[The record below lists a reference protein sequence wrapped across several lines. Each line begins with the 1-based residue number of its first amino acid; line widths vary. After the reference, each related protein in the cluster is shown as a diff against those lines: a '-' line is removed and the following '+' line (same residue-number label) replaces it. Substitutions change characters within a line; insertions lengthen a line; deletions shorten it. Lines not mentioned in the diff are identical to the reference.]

1 MAKTTT
7 TNNELQETPK
17 TLEEMEAY
25 FAAREKELEER
36 RKELNSQEK
45 ALDAKAKDLAAK
57 ALESEKTV
65 EDLTDLKR
73 RVKVQ
78 LPLDSLHK
86 EPLFV
91 RVNDYTCT
99 IKRGVTVEVPYFVYL
114 SIKESEDAD
123 AKTLMLLEDLNH
135 KFSSKVTEYNI

>member
-7 TNNELQETPK
+7 TSTEMQETPK

-57 ALESEKTV
+57 VLESEKTV

-123 AKTLMLLEDLNH
+123 AKALMLLEDLKH

>member
-7 TNNELQETPK
+7 TNPELETPK

-36 RKELNSQEK
+36 RKELNNQEK

-57 ALESEKTV
+57 ELESEKTV

-114 SIKESEDAD
+114 SIKEGEDAD
-123 AKTLMLLEDLNH
+123 AKTLMLLEDLTH
-135 KFSSKVTEYNI
+135 KFSNKVTEYNI

>member
-99 IKRGVTVEVPYFVYL
+99 IKRGVPVEVPYFVYL
-114 SIKESEDAD
+114 SIKETEDAD
-123 AKTLMLLEDLNH
+123 AKTLTMLSDLT
-135 KFSSKVTEYNI
+135 SKYNRQVSEYQI

>member
-7 TNNELQETPK
+7 TNTEMQETPK
-17 TLEEMEAY
+17 TLEEMEEY

-57 ALESEKTV
+57 ELEAAKPA

-73 RVKVQ
+73 RVKVT

-86 EPLFV
+86 EPLHV

-123 AKTLMLLEDLNH
+123 AKTLMLLDDLTN
-135 KFSSKVTEYNI
+135 KFSSKMTEYNI

>member
-7 TNNELQETPK
+7 TSTEMQETPK

-57 ALESEKTV
+57 VLESEKTV

-99 IKRGVTVEVPYFVYL
+99 IKRGVTVEVPFFVYL

-123 AKTLMLLEDLNH
+123 AKALMLLEDLKH